1 MPDTYS
7 RVVANVPPTAEDFA
21 PDSAVR
27 ARRVDETDEEY
38 HGRSV
43 WRTLRQ
49 ARNTAA
55 FLSRKRGR
63 PHFIAA
69 VEVPAVGPIRA
80 EPFRGSGD
88 HFNLIGEPEACLA
101 HARIVE
107 AESVD

>member
-1 MPDTYS
+1 MPDTYY
-7 RVVANVPPTAEDFA
+7 RVVANVPPMADDFA

-27 ARRVDETDEEY
+27 ARRADETDEEY

-49 ARNTAA
+49 ARGTAA

-63 PHFIAA
+63 PHYIAA
-69 VEVPAVGPIRA
+69 VDVPAVGPVRV

-88 HFNLIGEPEACLA
+88 HFNLIGDPEACLA
-101 HARIVE
+101 QARIVG